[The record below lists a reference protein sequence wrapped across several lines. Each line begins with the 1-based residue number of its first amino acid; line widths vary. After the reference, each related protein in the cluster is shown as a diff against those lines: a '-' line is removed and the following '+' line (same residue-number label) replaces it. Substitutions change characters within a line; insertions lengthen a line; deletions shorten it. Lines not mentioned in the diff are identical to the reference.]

1 MNERKVKII
10 KKADAE
16 RREDNEKSLEV
27 NYMLLLMQ
35 RHRDKAIRAAQK
47 LIDKSAILT

>member
-1 MNERKVKII
+1 MNDRKPKIT
-10 KKADAE
+10 KKSDAE